1 MWTHGLG
8 NTRAARR
15 PSPERRTV
23 PRVNW
28 RPGSGL
34 ESLRQ
39 RAKLLARLRQFF
51 SERGVLEVETP
62 LLASAGITDPSIES
76 LTVERGVSIGEQRQR
91 FLQTSPEYAMK
102 RLLAAYGEP
111 IFQIAKAFR
120 DGEAGSRHN
129 PEFSL
134 LEWYRPGFD
143 HHQLIAEVGELL
155 CYCLGERP
163 VQKYSYRQLFLQRLQ
178 LDPFVATADELK
190 AVAELH
196 IDTGGLTGDRDLW
209 LDLLMSHV
217 LEPMLGTKEICFI
230 YDYPA
235 SQAAL
240 SVVVRD
246 ADVFVGQRFEVYVDG
261 MELANGYCELTD
273 GQEQRKRFEQDN
285 AVRRQRDQPERPV
298 DEQLMAALAHGLPAC
313 SGVAL
318 GIDRLLMLVTGASD
332 IRDVLSFDWTRS

>member
-1 MWTHGLG
+1 
-8 NTRAARR
+8 
-15 PSPERRTV
+15 V
-23 PRVNW
+23 QW
-28 RPGSGL
+28 RPACSI

-51 SERGVLEVETP
+51 TDRDILEVETP
-62 LLASAGITDPSIES
+62 VLASSGITDPSIEP
-76 LTVERGVSIGEQRQR
+76 LIVERGISLREQQPR

-143 HHQLIAEVGELL
+143 HHQLMAEVADLL
-155 CYCLGERP
+155 CDCLGERGS
-163 VQKYSYRQLFLQRLQ
+163 QKYSYRQLFLERLQ
-178 LDPFVATADELK
+178 LDPFTATREELK
-190 AVAELH
+190 SVAEIH
-196 IDTGGLTGDRDLW
+196 IDTGALGGDRDLW

-217 LEPMLGTKEICFI
+217 LEPQLGGEGICFI
-230 YDYPA
+230 YDYPV

-240 SVVVRD
+240 SAVVKKG
-246 ADVFVGQRFEVYVDG
+246 DVLVGQRFEVYVGG

-273 GQEQRKRFEQDN
+273 VQEQRRRFVQDN
-285 AVRRQRDQPERPV
+285 AVRRDRGQPERPV
-298 DEQLMAALAHGLPAC
+298 DELLLEALAQGLPAC

-318 GIDRLLMLVTGASD
+318 GIDRLLMLTTGASD
-332 IRDVLSFDWTRS
+332 IRDVLSFDWERS